1 MSSALRNLE
10 ADSSIMVATREVE
23 VMNPNHR
30 NEKMMWE
37 SQKMELTHKVRT
49 LQRRVN
55 DDNERVKELER

>member
-1 MSSALRNLE
+1 
-10 ADSSIMVATREVE
+10 MVATREVE